1 MGRHGGRPRKQGD
14 REPNGRLRRVACVN
28 DRGHEALLA
37 HRTAILGGADPH
49 NPLAGECLGILYL
62 RGDLAD
68 PGLDSVEAAEQGHQR
83 YLAGIRYGRDHAAV
97 WSGSG
102 QPNPNPRS
110 VLGSFLPDDRGPLA
124 GFDSDEESDTD
135 YRRRRARRLR
145 RATAR
150 LLVFGPYPIFVLDDI
165 VVYLHRM
172 RFMDEDRQPPYVLE
186 AERATIAALRVAL
199 GALVIEYR

>member
-1 MGRHGGRPRKQGD
+1 MARHGGRPRKLGD
-14 REPNGRLRRVACVN
+14 REPNGRLRRFPCV
-28 DRGHEALLA
+28 DRGHEATLA
-37 HRTAILGGADPH
+37 HRTAIIGGADPH
-49 NPLAGECLGILYL
+49 NPLAGECLGTLYL

-83 YLAGIRYGRDHAAV
+83 YLAGIKYGRDHAAV
-97 WSGSG
+97 WNGSG

-110 VLGSFLPDDRGPLA
+110 VLASFLPDDRPTPDIDCDA
-124 GFDSDEESDTD
+124 EDTN
-135 YRRRRARRLR
+135 YRQRRVRRLR
-145 RATAR
+145 SATAR
-150 LLVFGPYPIFVLDDI
+150 LLVLGPYPIFVLDDI

-199 GALVIEYR
+199 GLLVIEYR